1 MFGSQPGDEIFNL
14 YWLRDSNYRIV
25 QESKTRIYDDKI
37 REFIDKYKTKETS
50 DKIPRLADPIVSLTL
65 MPLTTL
71 HAGTIERLNK
81 VNNYRM
87 TESAWT
93 SLWVDPAS
101 LQAQDADVVTAYKQ
115 IITEMFNNDSLAK
128 RMWASSLQDFT
139 EDEQKIIDDGIN
151 AYIPCCK
158 VIIQDYTQLYSRMRH
173 LASENHP
180 TNLNLPDWRILQEE
194 QKAVVEEISC
204 FDE

>member
-101 LQAQDADVVTAYKQ
+101 L
-115 IITEMFNNDSLAK
+115 
-128 RMWASSLQDFT
+128 
-139 EDEQKIIDDGIN
+139 
-151 AYIPCCK
+151 
-158 VIIQDYTQLYSRMRH
+158 
-173 LASENHP
+173 
-180 TNLNLPDWRILQEE
+180 
-194 QKAVVEEISC
+194 
-204 FDE
+204 